1 MFSVYSNLR
10 AMSTKPSTTINIH
23 RSGWKVKLDGALP
36 SGDDKG
42 VEALVAGQSVDT
54 SGRIDTKVT
63 GKIDTES
70 HATNVSFQYPLKA
83 ELLATVRG
91 EVIQAKATI
100 GVTVTATEEQPK
112 EELKPTPKAKK
123 GKAKDAPAADEVVV
137 DRGGVDAALNG
148 SHGTVETVA

>member
-10 AMSTKPSTTINIH
+10 AMSTKPSTTVNIH

-36 SGDDKG
+36 SGDDQG
-42 VEALVAGQSVDT
+42 VESLVASQSVDT

-70 HATNVSFQYPLKA
+70 HSTNVSFQYPLRA

-91 EVIQAKATI
+91 EVLTPKAVVS
-100 GVTVTATEEQPK
+100 VTVAPPTPT
-112 EELKPTPKAKK
+112 EELKPTPKPKGKK
-123 GKAKDAPAADEVVV
+123 GKAQDVPEAEEVAV
-137 DRGGVDAALNG
+137 DRGGVDPALNG
-148 SHGTVETVA
+148 SHSATEAAV